1 MSKLL
6 LTSKMKVKKGDE
18 VLVISGKDKGKKGI
32 VKTVLVKV
40 SLLLVEGVNKY
51 KKATKISQNNNE
63 NFVITERPIS
73 VSKVKVVKKAQKSV
87 SKKGKK
93 DIK

>member
-1 MSKLL
+1 
-6 LTSKMKVKKGDE
+6 MKVKKGDE